1 MPIKNHSKIQEF
13 NDNYTILVLVGTRT
27 MCTKNFIGPKNLI
40 NIKQGPNLEGVH
52 FIRTKNIFNLNIKG
66 RK

>member
-40 NIKQGPNLEGVH
+40 NIK
-52 FIRTKNIFNLNIKG
+52 
-66 RK
+66 